1 MRPPGAR
8 MIRPVRLAGRFV
20 WGVLMMDLSF
30 RMERNQKEAAK
41 FSDLAKAASSPFLQG
56 YYWRIAERSLLL
68 EDELRPAGTQ
78 GNISK

>member
-1 MRPPGAR
+1 MGPLGAR
-8 MIRPVRLAGRFV
+8 MIHPVRLAGQFV

-30 RMERNQKEAAK
+30 RMERNRKEAAK
-41 FSDLAKAASSPFLQG
+41 FSDLAKTASSPFLQG
-56 YYWRIAERSLLL
+56 YYWRIAERYLLL